1 VSEPSTEELLATVRE
16 AIDEACVHDT
26 DHAGA
31 YPALDTLAA
40 RLEAAGRQHVDDR
53 HDLQRLAGEVSY
65 RRYPPPFDKTDLILL
80 VLLIL
85 LGVIAALRI
94 FR

>member
-1 VSEPSTEELLATVRE
+1 VPTRRAGGRSELLCLHQGGLVQ
-16 AIDEACVHDT
+16 DVQ
-26 DHAGA
+26 
-31 YPALDTLAA
+31 A
-40 RLEAAGRQHVDDR
+40 RGRRR